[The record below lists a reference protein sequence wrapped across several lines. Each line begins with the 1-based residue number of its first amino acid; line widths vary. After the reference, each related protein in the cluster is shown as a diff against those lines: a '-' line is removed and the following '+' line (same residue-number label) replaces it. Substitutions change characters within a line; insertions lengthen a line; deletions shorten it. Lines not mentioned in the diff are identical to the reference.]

1 MLYTPLATLTVHLP
15 LYGAFYELSAVL
27 NEIEP
32 FQVRCF
38 LTFFSRTVPFIFSP
52 HWMEPQRKEQLL
64 ALLCSIDGTECWQ
77 EPVNFFHEEYN
88 RFMTPASVARHGE
101 RGCSV
106 VSVRI
111 EV

>member
-1 MLYTPLATLTVHLP
+1 MY
-15 LYGAFYELSAVL
+15 SAVL
-27 NEIEP
+27 NEKEP
-32 FQVRCF
+32 LQFRCF

-64 ALLCSIDGTECWQ
+64 ALLCSTT
-77 EPVNFFHEEYN
+77 PVKTFHKEYN
-88 RFMTPASVARHGE
+88 RSMTQASVARHGQ

-106 VSVRI
+106 VRVRI

>member
-1 MLYTPLATLTVHLP
+1 MY
-15 LYGAFYELSAVL
+15 SAIL
-27 NEIEP
+27 NEMEP
-32 FQVRCF
+32 LQFRYF
-38 LTFFSRTVPFIFSP
+38 PIFFSRTVPFIFSP

-64 ALLCSIDGTECWQ
+64 VLLCSIDRQ
-77 EPVNFFHEEYN
+77 EPVKTFHKEYN
-88 RFMTPASVARHGE
+88 RFMTQASVARHGQ

>member
-1 MLYTPLATLTVHLP
+1 MY
-15 LYGAFYELSAVL
+15 SAVL
-27 NEIEP
+27 NAIAP
-32 FQVRCF
+32 LQFRCF
-38 LTFFSRTVPFIFSP
+38 LNFFSRTVPFI
-52 HWMEPQRKEQLL
+52 WEQLL

-88 RFMTPASVARHGE
+88 RFMTQASVARHGE